1 MEQSGKKLIYDGI
14 RQKRKGK
21 GQKLGVGD
29 MRKDKLYFDDIRKN
43 EKKADGAAGGMRD
56 KINFCGAISAIL
68 ALAVLFSLFFIS
80 GRAEGF
86 SYAAAD
92 FYNTG
97 YMNADNNELYNTNH
111 INTNFQSVNNKL
123 YNIDYIN
130 IDNKLCN
137 IGSINTNFQPVNN
150 DLHDIDYINAEN
162 MGELPANATRSSYI
176 AMERDSKRVLYGSN
190 IDVKLPMASTT
201 KIMTA
206 ILAIEK
212 NDVKKK
218 IKIPKSAVGIEGSS
232 IYLKENE
239 EMTVEDL
246 LYGLMLTSGNDSAA
260 AIAIVTSGSVEKF
273 ADVMNERAKELGA
286 VNTNFKNPH
295 GLHHAE
301 HYTTA
306 YDLALIAAHALK
318 NPIFQTV
325 VSSEKYVIP
334 DTGSGAGARYLYNKN
349 KMLKMYDGADGVKTG
364 FTKNSGRCLVSS
376 ATRGDMRVVT
386 VVLNHSDMWND
397 SMSLLN
403 RSFENYKLKKI
414 LGVENGVDLPVE
426 GGTKNSVASV
436 PRDKFY
442 PVRADEDAT
451 YEIEAKKLKAPVK
464 IGDEAGKIK
473 ISIAN
478 RLLFEE
484 KLYTIDSVKE
494 KSVLD
499 HFRDLF

>member
-1 MEQSGKKLIYDGI
+1 MEQSCKKFIYYGI
-14 RQKRKGK
+14 REKRQ
-21 GQKLGVGD
+21 GQKLGGII
-29 MRKDKLYFDDIRKN
+29 MGKNKFDFEGVRKN
-43 EKKADGAAGGMRD
+43 EKKAGGGTRD
-56 KINFCGAISAIL
+56 KINFRGVISTM
-68 ALAVLFSLFFIS
+68 LAVAALFSIFFIS
-80 GRAEGF
+80 GRAESF
-86 SYAAAD
+86 SCAAGD
-92 FYNTG
+92 FYDESYITADDL
-97 YMNADNNELYNTNH
+97 YDISYINADSELYNTSY
-111 INTNFQSVNNKL
+111 INTDNNKL
-123 YNIDYIN
+123 YNI
-130 IDNKLCN
+130 
-137 IGSINTNFQPVNN
+137 G
-150 DLHDIDYINAEN
+150 YINAEN
-162 MGELPANATRSSYI
+162 NNEKAEKTGELPVNTARSSYI
-176 AMERDSKRVLYGSN
+176 AMERDLKRVLYGAN

-260 AIAIVTSGSVEKF
+260 AIAVITAGSVEKF
-273 ADVMNERAKELGA
+273 AEMMNARARELGA

-334 DTGSGAGARYLYNKN
+334 DTGGGAGARYLYNKN

-376 ATRGDMRVVT
+376 ATRGDMRVVA

-397 SMSLLN
+397 SMALLN

-414 LGVENGVDLPVE
+414 LGVENGAEVAVE
-426 GGTKNSVASV
+426 DGTRNSVAAV

-442 PVRADEDAT
+442 PMRSDESLI
-451 YEIEAKKLKAPVK
+451 YEIEGKKLKAPVK

-499 HFRDLF
+499 HFKDLF